1 MYLKYFKIG
10 IHEICAFCL
19 IIFATVLRIIL
30 IGQGWPQTDSDEGTV
45 GLMALHIAYRG
56 EHPVFFYGQG
66 YMGPFEAYVGAGLFF
81 IFGPSLFALRLGLA
95 LVFAG
100 FLGSMYVLTNLLYTK
115 RWALISLM

>member
-30 IGQGWPQTDSDEGTV
+30 IGQGWPQTDSDEGTM

-56 EHPVFFYGQG
+56 EHPIFFYGQG
-66 YMGPFEAYVGAGLFF
+66 YMG
-81 IFGPSLFALRLGLA
+81 
-95 LVFAG
+95 
-100 FLGSMYVLTNLLYTK
+100 
-115 RWALISLM
+115 